1 MGWLRRDKDCIALVA
16 AWALLLQSAI
26 LSFGFGLHAAAFSP
40 GETIVLC
47 SARGAVVDHQRP
59 VERHQAHDWA
69 CCATSCRLACSA
81 AAGGVLADAARVPL
95 PGSAA
100 ILAEAPLAEA
110 GSSNAADVLS
120 AQPRA
125 PPLA

>member
-1 MGWLRRDKDCIALVA
+1 KDCIALVL

-26 LSFGFGLHAAAFSP
+26 LSFSFGLHASAFAAGP
-40 GETIVLC
+40 GEDIVLC
-47 SARGAVVDHQRP
+47 SVRGEAPDGPLPVSHHQP
-59 VERHQAHDWA
+59 DMA
-69 CCATSCRLACSA
+69 CCILACRMACHAGVGGILA
-81 AAGGVLADAARVPL
+81 AEARVPL

-100 ILAEAPLAEA
+100 ILVEAPRHDAAQPHSA
-110 GSSNAADVLS
+110 GLLT